1 MLIKGIMKRISPIHP
16 GTMLK
21 EDLLLEKKIS
31 QTQLAKDLKV
41 STQQIKEVC
50 LGKKAIS
57 PDLSLRL
64 GIYFGMSSNFWLNL
78 QNDYEQECLKDIL
91 EIQETKIKK
100 EITPLTKISSHSTR
114 SISLSAKSS
123 NGRRKHA

>member
-1 MLIKGIMKRISPIHP
+1 MKSKKLPPIHP

-50 LGKKAIS
+50 LGKKAIT

-64 GIYFGMSSNFWLNL
+64 GVYFQMSPNF
-78 QNDYEQECLKDIL
+78 
-91 EIQETKIKK
+91 
-100 EITPLTKISSHSTR
+100 
-114 SISLSAKSS
+114 
-123 NGRRKHA
+123 